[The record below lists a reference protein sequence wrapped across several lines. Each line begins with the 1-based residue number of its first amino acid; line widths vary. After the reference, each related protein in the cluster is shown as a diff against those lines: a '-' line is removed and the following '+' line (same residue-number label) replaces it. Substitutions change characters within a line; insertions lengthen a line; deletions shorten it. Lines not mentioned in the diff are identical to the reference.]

1 MLVRIVRM
9 TFHKDKVEKFLS
21 VFEETKQNIRGFEG
35 CLHLELLEDYNLPNV
50 FMTYSHW
57 VDEHALDTYRHS
69 KVFKNVWAQTKP
81 LFSDKPVA
89 FSSKQRSMTE

>member
-9 TFHKDKVEKFLS
+9 TFKRDKVEEFIS
-21 VFEETKQNIRGFEG
+21 VFEDTKQNIRGFEG
-35 CLHLELLEDYNLPNV
+35 CLHLELLQDYEESNV

-57 VDEHALDTYRHS
+57 VDEDALEGYRHS

-89 FSSKQRSMTE
+89 FSSKKRSTTE